1 MGLKRAREYDSDED
15 LEISNPR
22 KRVKL
27 SEENNSNISE
37 TLRSKPKPRLKRSN
51 SIGPDGNRLSISDR
65 LTVNTGLKKES
76 MKDYSVMAV
85 FSREAFESFARE
97 WKSKMNADT
106 LDLAT
111 AKSRKGVSS
120 TDVKKM
126 LSLQSKTVLGTDFQ
140 AQVQALLENK
150 TNPHIIAV
158 IEGKQEMPSL
168 SIKTK
173 VDTKDVDV
181 PYTRVKYVQG
191 RNAKG
196 SSDNK
201 QSMSVYI
208 RDDMMKVYSVSEE
221 SVTHLNGK
229 TINALGINYTT
240 EDGTKY
246 RSLAVHIPNE
256 FIGTV
261 TKNNSTHQSFVNYAA
276 EQGKS
281 ASPVVVTSY
290 FGDTNY
296 SSPMD
301 KYSSP
306 SMGGYLPDGS
316 ALHPQS
322 SGAQKETHFMQSVPL
337 SDGKSKHSVLQPSTL
352 NYVFTNPDDANREA
366 MDHPSVMQYVA
377 HDSELAGRT
386 DNKLLSP
393 LEYE

>member
-1 MGLKRAREYDSDED
+1 MGIKRARENDDDEY
-15 LEISNPR
+15 LEIHNPR

-27 SEENNSNISE
+27 SEENNSHISE

-51 SIGPDGNRLSISDR
+51 SIGPDGNRLPISDR
-65 LTVNTGLKKES
+65 LTANTGLKKES

-85 FSREAFESFARE
+85 FSREAYENFAKK
-97 WKSKMNADT
+97 WKTKMKADT
-106 LDLAT
+106 LSLAT

-150 TNPHIIAV
+150 TNPHVIAV

-168 SIKTK
+168 SIKAK
-173 VDTKDVDV
+173 VDMKDVDV

-191 RNAKG
+191 RNARG

-201 QSMSVYI
+201 QSMSVYV

-221 SVTHLNGK
+221 AITHLK
-229 TINALGINYTT
+229 KKIKAVGINYAT

-246 RSLAVHIPNE
+246 RSLLVHIPNE
-256 FIGTV
+256 FIGTAR
-261 TKNNSTHQSFVNYAA
+261 TNSSTHKSFVNYAA
-276 EQGKS
+276 EQEKS
-281 ASPVVVTSY
+281 SSPVVVTSY

-306 SMGGYLPDGS
+306 SMGGYLPDGG

-322 SGAQKETHFMQSVPL
+322 SGAQKETHFMQSIPL

>member
-1 MGLKRAREYDSDED
+1 MGIKRARENDDDEY
-15 LEISNPR
+15 LEIHNPR

-27 SEENNSNISE
+27 SEENNSHISE

-51 SIGPDGNRLSISDR
+51 SIGPDGNRLPISDR
-65 LTVNTGLKKES
+65 LTANTGLKKES

-85 FSREAFESFARE
+85 FSREAYENFAKK
-97 WKSKMNADT
+97 WKTKMKADT
-106 LDLAT
+106 LSPAT

-126 LSLQSKTVLGTDFQ
+126 LSLQSKTVLDTDFQ

-150 TNPHIIAV
+150 TNPHVIAV

-168 SIKTK
+168 SIKAK
-173 VDTKDVDV
+173 VDMKDVDV

-191 RNAKG
+191 RNARG

-201 QSMSVYI
+201 QSMSVYV

-221 SVTHLNGK
+221 AITHLK
-229 TINALGINYTT
+229 KKIKAVGINYAT

-246 RSLAVHIPNE
+246 RSLLVHIPNE
-256 FIGTV
+256 FIGTAR
-261 TKNNSTHQSFVNYAA
+261 TNSSTHQSFVNYAA
-276 EQGKS
+276 EQEKS
-281 ASPVVVTSY
+281 SSPVVVTSY

-322 SGAQKETHFMQSVPL
+322 SGAQKETHFMQSIPL